1 MPPAGYTHSG
11 DYYESVGLQGHREFL
26 ICRCKEKPLAEH
38 PQRLVVVGSSAGGID
53 ALSEIVGGLQP
64 DFGAPVV
71 VAQHLDPRRP
81 SHLTEILERR
91 SKLEIRTV
99 TESDQLV
106 PGVVYIVPADRNVK
120 ILDGTVSVSKEP
132 DGTRPKPSVDR
143 LFSSA
148 ADAYGE
154 NLVAVVLTG
163 AGSDGAE
170 GARQVKLANG
180 TVAIQ
185 DPSTARFPSMPQSL
199 APTTVD
205 IVARLDT
212 MADVL
217 TELVS
222 GEELAPEQKEQQL
235 LLRFLNQLREQTGID
250 FAQYKRP
257 TILRRLRRRMAA
269 VRTPTLSDYVRFAA
283 RNPNEYERLASTF
296 LIKVTEFFRDP
307 ELYELLRRDVIPR
320 LIAEAADNDRE
331 LRIWSAGCATG
342 EEAYSL
348 AILVADALG
357 DELPRHPV
365 RIFATDVDND
375 AIIFARRGVYTRSAL
390 ANLSDDII
398 ERYFMRG
405 NDEYEIRKQIRAIT
419 VFGQHDLA
427 QRAPF
432 PRIDLAVS
440 RNVLIYFTPE
450 LQRRALQLFAF
461 SLRENGYLVLGKAE
475 TINPLP
481 EHFVLESARLKVY
494 RRHGDRV
501 LIPASRGLPLA
512 DDTGAMSI
520 SRLRPRES
528 TSPSFR
534 GDGRQTLAERADQ
547 VLLRLPVG
555 VVVIANE
562 YDIQLINTAARQQ
575 LAIHGTAVGQDFV
588 HVARDIPSA
597 VLRQGIDSARAGEET
612 ASTIELDGAGRG
624 LPRTLRLSFLSH
636 RVEHERDVSD
646 GVVIV
651 ITDTTDQRR
660 AVDELKGNLT
670 RADADMVIQRQQIG
684 GLEDANRELLRANQE
699 LTTANSEL
707 RSANEELLVGSEEV
721 QAATEEVE
729 TLNEELQATN
739 EELETLNE
747 ELQATV
753 EELNTTN
760 DDLEA
765 RGVELEETLATLAEQ
780 RRISERER
788 TRLSRL
794 LLDRDQGLLVIDSD
808 GVVVLRNDA
817 WRELLDG
824 ASEAR
829 FQRHP
834 SGEGIDL
841 NALVDELL
849 EDAMGG
855 DSFNYE
861 LQSRGPRGGQ
871 RRYDLR
877 GEALRDEQGAIRG
890 GIMTLTPKKGKR

>member
-1 MPPAGYTHSG
+1 MHLD
-11 DYYESVGLQGHREFL
+11 DYYGCLGLQAHL
-26 ICRCKEKPLAEH
+26 AIPTSRCKEKPLADH

-53 ALSEIVGGLQP
+53 ALSEIVGGLEP
-64 DFGAPVV
+64 SFAAPVV
-71 VAQHLDPRRP
+71 IAQHLDPRRA
-81 SHLTEILERR
+81 SHLNEILARR

-99 TESDQLV
+99 LENDSLV
-106 PGVVYIVPADRNVK
+106 PGVVYIVPADRNVS
-120 ILDGTVSVSKEP
+120 ILDGTVSVSPLP
-132 DGTRPKPSVDR
+132 DDTRPKPSVDR
-143 LFSSA
+143 LFASA

-154 NLVAVVLTG
+154 NLIAVVLTG

-180 TVAIQ
+180 TVVIQ
-185 DPSTARFPSMPQSL
+185 DPSTARFPSMPASL

-205 IVARLDT
+205 VVASLDT
-212 MADVL
+212 MAEVL

-222 GEELAPEQKEQQL
+222 SEELAPEQKEEQL
-235 LLRFLNQLREQTGID
+235 LLRFLNQLRGQTGID
-250 FAQYKRP
+250 FGQYKRP

-269 VRTPTLSDYVRFAA
+269 VRTTTLTDYVRYAA
-283 RNPNEYERLASTF
+283 RNPAEYERLASTF

-307 ELYELLRRDVIPR
+307 ELYELLRGEIIPR
-320 LIAEAADNDRE
+320 LIADAVANDRE

-348 AILVADALG
+348 AILVAEALG

-375 AIIFARRGVYTRSAL
+375 AITFARRGVYTPSAV
-390 ANLSDDII
+390 ANLGDDMI
-398 ERYFMRG
+398 ERYFVHA
-405 NDEYEIRKQIRAIT
+405 NDEYEIRKHIRAMTI
-419 VFGQHDLA
+419 FGQHDLA

-461 SLRENGYLVLGKAE
+461 SLRDSGYLVLGKAE
-475 TINPLP
+475 TVSPLP
-481 EHFVLESARLKVY
+481 EHFVLENARLKVY
-494 RRHGDRV
+494 RRQGDRV
-501 LIPASRGLPLA
+501 LIPASRRLPVPEDYA
-512 DDTGAMSI
+512 AMSI
-520 SRLRPRES
+520 PKLGARTVP
-528 TSPSFR
+528 PQIQR
-534 GDGRQTLAERADQ
+534 GDGRQTLVERADQ

-555 VVVIANE
+555 VVVLARD

-588 HVARDIPSA
+588 HVARDIPSS
-597 VLRQGIDSARAGEET
+597 VLRTGIDEARAGEET
-612 ASTIELDGAGRG
+612 SATVELDGAGRG
-624 LPRTLRLSFLSH
+624 VPRTLRLDFFAH
-636 RVEHERDVSD
+636 QVEQNQNVSD

-651 ITDTTDQRR
+651 ITDITEQRR
-660 AVDELKGNLT
+660 AIDQLDRRVVKADEDLGAN
-670 RADADMVIQRQQIG
+670 RHQIT
-684 GLEDANRELLRANQE
+684 GLEEANRELLRANQE
-699 LTTANSEL
+699 LTTANAEL

-788 TRLSRL
+788 TRLGRP
-794 LLDRDQGLLVIDSD
+794 
-808 GVVVLRNDA
+808 A
-817 WRELLDG
+817 
-824 ASEAR
+824 AR
-829 FQRHP
+829 PR
-834 SGEGIDL
+834 SGH
-841 NALVDELL
+841 A
-849 EDAMGG
+849 
-855 DSFNYE
+855 
-861 LQSRGPRGGQ
+861 RC
-871 RRYDLR
+871 
-877 GEALRDEQGAIRG
+877 
-890 GIMTLTPKKGKR
+890 